1 MNKLAKIHPLHISI
15 IKQGMKEAA
24 KRNAIYHLWW
34 HPHNFG
40 NNLNDN
46 LNGLKKIVKHFT
58 NLKDLYGMKS
68 KSMGSLT

>member
-1 MNKLAKIHPLHISI
+1 
-15 IKQGMKEAA
+15 MKEAS